1 MWSELQQT
9 IENAPPFPP
18 STLIQLPYPK
28 TQINSY
34 AFFQFSL
41 FFFFTVL
48 HIGEA
53 HIEYI
58 SYIYKN

>member
-9 IENAPPFPP
+9 IENAPFPP

-28 TQINSY
+28 TQIISY

-41 FFFFTVL
+41 LFFFLPF
-48 HIGEA
+48 
-53 HIEYI
+53 YI
-58 SYIYKN
+58 